1 MYLVLFS
8 KLKFMKALN
17 LPSLS
22 FASAV
27 ELNLNMNVNYKEM
40 SLLQKT
46 L

>member
-22 FASAV
+22 FALAA
-27 ELNLNMNVNYKEM
+27 ELNLNMNVSYKEM
-40 SLLQKT
+40 NLLRKT

>member
-17 LPSLS
+17 LPWLS

-27 ELNLNMNVNYKEM
+27 ELNLNMNINYKEM